1 MSARILSHSLGSW
14 ELPKKKSAWS
24 DMVYPSPKA
33 FAFWQ
38 NIQRIFEIY
47 KGKIFPLVI
56 SFFLNFL
63 NIVFG
68 QIACTSEC
76 NYICHAILPIW
87 VSFNSSGPK
96 ECNLQSRFGLK
107 NYLMWKKLKLIIEIF
122 FLSKFRKYF
131 VYFAKKQQLWGKGK
145 PCPIRLKFFLVVLMT
160 LENGI
165 RFLLTCFET
174 LFYFGQFC
182 DTLVGRGNTMIDPP
196 G

>member
-1 MSARILSHSLGSW
+1 MEAAFLRSRRVERHQSW
-14 ELPKKKSAWS
+14 NNRMRKKCHAH
-24 DMVYPSPKA
+24 A
-33 FAFWQ
+33 
-38 NIQRIFEIY
+38 I
-47 KGKIFPLVI
+47 
-56 SFFLNFL
+56 
-63 NIVFG
+63 FG
-68 QIACTSEC
+68 QIACACTSAC

-145 PCPIRLKFFLVVLMT
+145 PCPIRLNLFLVVLMT

-174 LFYFGQFC
+174 LFYFGQFW
-182 DTLVGRGNTMIDPP
+182 DTLIIGCILNLIAQYRWM
-196 G
+196 